1 MRTMF
6 LVKITTLNF
15 LLTLFRY
22 IRIFHK
28 SNIHPCMMNMF
39 SKYARIAT
47 VPEGVGGKVE
57 PKYFEHGNLKEIW
70 KKYKFLLQLFFV
82 INVSLLS
89 KLTFLTFKL
98 QFQDLLFS
106 RTFVM
111 KIMIMCASILHVW
124 PRSDV
129 WLRVMGDRGL
139 LLAGFSHFSDWRLF
153 QSMAFHVALFH
164 TQLLRPKG
172 LARIW
177 TAIAGFRVQSANR
190 YTTRPDI
197 WKSLFALCGLKK
209 ANILLSVR
217 LSNCFHL
224 LVESARALMILRMI
238 WLEPIFCNRICLKF
252 RHRDSNPGRSGESRV
267 S

>member
-1 MRTMF
+1 MKMPTVCTPF
-6 LVKITTLNF
+6 LFYLW
-15 LLTLFRY
+15 
-22 IRIFHK
+22 K
-28 SNIHPCMMNMF
+28 SG
-39 SKYARIAT
+39 
-47 VPEGVGGKVE
+47 E
-57 PKYFEHGNLKEIW
+57 
-70 KKYKFLLQLFFV
+70 
-82 INVSLLS
+82 
-89 KLTFLTFKL
+89 
-98 QFQDLLFS
+98 
-106 RTFVM
+106 
-111 KIMIMCASILHVW
+111 
-124 PRSDV
+124 
-129 WLRVMGDRGL
+129 WLRVMGARVDCCWR
-139 LLAGFSHFSDWRLF
+139 HFRTAPIEKLSKWMVSYLGVFQYPWLRL
-153 QSMAFHVALFH
+153 
-164 TQLLRPKG
+164 KG

-238 WLEPIFCNRICLKF
+238 WPEPIFCNRICLKF

>member
-1 MRTMF
+1 MKMLTMWAFILRVCEGYLILMRTMF

-47 VPEGVGGKVE
+47 VPRGVGGKVE

-197 WKSLFALCGLKK
+197 W
-209 ANILLSVR
+209 
-217 LSNCFHL
+217 
-224 LVESARALMILRMI
+224 
-238 WLEPIFCNRICLKF
+238 
-252 RHRDSNPGRSGESRV
+252 RSHCAFKY
-267 S
+267 